1 MDNMREL
8 VISGDTYRSSDAM
21 LSQQEERMLES
32 SSVQTIVR
40 TPFLP
45 SRCKRAMIHVAIVN
59 LRRAL
64 RCYYQFTSCNISF
77 HALFRT
83 FIFLPCHC
91 DGVGGKL
98 LLPRAL
104 TWQSPNTVIVH
115 TLTLTLCFSRVRS
128 RQQVRCRCLR
138 CGGCQW

>member
-40 TPFLP
+40 APFLP

-59 LRRAL
+59 LRRAIVAIINL
-64 RCYYQFTSCNISF
+64 RLEIFHFMLYFVHFFSF
-77 HALFRT
+77 L
-83 FIFLPCHC
+83 
-91 DGVGGKL
+91 
-98 LLPRAL
+98 
-104 TWQSPNTVIVH
+104 VIVMALASNYYCH
-115 TLTLTLCFSRVRS
+115 ER
-128 RQQVRCRCLR
+128 
-138 CGGCQW
+138 